1 MSEKGIINKVA
12 ASGILRLDLL
22 EYKPKEEFVE
32 FDIKG
37 YLFQEL
43 VVREK
48 EFRVAMDSIDWHYYD
63 KKAVSVFCSVDAIVP
78 QWVYMLVTVKLYS
91 HAASVSFGSVED
103 HILKL
108 WEINLMK
115 ADLSNYNE
123 KKVALRASEYIPDA
137 IYVKATTILVDKVTT
152 LMYGEPGL
160 PKVIHKN

>member
-1 MSEKGIINKVA
+1 MSEKEIINKVA

-32 FDIKG
+32 FDIKS

-48 EFRVAMDSIDWHYYD
+48 DFRIAMDGIDWQFYS
-63 KKAVSVFCSVDAIVP
+63 KKAVSIFCSVDAIVP
-78 QWVYMLVTVKLYS
+78 QWVYMLVTVKLYPY
-91 HAASVSFGSVED
+91 AASVSFGSVD
-103 HILKL
+103 NHILKL
-108 WEINLMK
+108 WEVNIK
-115 ADLSNYNE
+115 EADMSSYNG
-123 KKVALRASEYIPDA
+123 KKVALRASEHIPDA
-137 IYVKATTILVDKVTT
+137 IYVKATSILIDKVTS